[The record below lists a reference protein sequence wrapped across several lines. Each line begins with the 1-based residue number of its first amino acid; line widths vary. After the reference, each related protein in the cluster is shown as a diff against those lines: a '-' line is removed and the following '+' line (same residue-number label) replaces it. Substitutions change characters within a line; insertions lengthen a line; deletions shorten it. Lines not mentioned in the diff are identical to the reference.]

1 MPQPTDKELVRRV
14 RRGDREAMGQLVDRH
29 YAPVLNFVARFVG
42 RTESA
47 HDLAQETFVKVI
59 RRLESFD
66 DRADLRTWIFAI
78 AANAC
83 RDEMR
88 RAKRRP
94 ELTEADG
101 PDLQLIRDFAEDTDV
116 TGKPAAMLDRK
127 LRADQ
132 VRRAVASL
140 SDLHREVVVLRFF
153 HDLSLKEIAE
163 ICHCSI
169 GTVGSRLHYAVKRLA
184 RELAPESGDA
194 GGIGDEVLGDETA
207 PAGTGS

>member
-1 MPQPTDKELVRRV
+1 
-14 RRGDREAMGQLVDRH
+14 VDRH

-140 SDLHREVVVLRFF
+140 SDLHREVVVLRDV
-153 HDLSLKEIAE
+153 HGLEYEEIAAVLG
-163 ICHCSI
+163 CAL
-169 GTVGSRLHYAVKRLA
+169 GTVKSRLGRA
-184 RELAPESGDA
+184 RAALRQALEGVWP
-194 GGIGDEVLGDETA
+194 
-207 PAGTGS
+207 